1 MLKNK
6 LLYNTIASLIV
17 ITVLY
22 LSTTSCRKDKIITSS
37 SAKLAFSSNSIL
49 FDTVFT
55 TVGSTT
61 IPLVVYNNNNEKI
74 KISSIRL
81 GGGNYSNFKLNIDG
95 TAASQINNLEIAAK
109 DSIYIFVK
117 VTVDP
122 NNSNSPFVINDSILF
137 ETNGNLQIV
146 KLVAWV
152 QNAYYYTPNHFGPNL
167 PPYSIIRH
175 NDVWTNDKPHVI
187 YGYAVVDSNFSLT
200 IKANTRVYLHPN
212 AVLWVYRDAS
222 LKVEGTLG
230 NQVTFQGDRLENDYQ
245 QVPGQWSKIWITE
258 GSECNINY
266 AVIKNGT
273 VGIQVDTLPDN
284 CTAPSLKITN
294 TIIENMSAVGILAQ
308 GSWVEAYNC
317 VVGNCGQNAVWLNI
331 GGNYNFIHCT
341 IGNYW
346 NYSVRQTASLDIN
359 NHYTDINNVGH
370 GRNLKANFGNCIVY
384 GDLSDEI
391 ELDNSTSAAF
401 NYNFDHCLLKTK
413 LDSAASFLSSCNN
426 CIYNNDPL
434 FSSTANNNYQ
444 ISSGSAAIEK
454 GLRSIA
460 LTVPFDILRHN
471 RTIKI
476 APDIGAY
483 ESK

>member
-1 MLKNK
+1 MLNKK

-17 ITVLY
+17 IAVLF
-22 LSTTSCRKDKIITSS
+22 LSFSCRKDKIITSS

-55 TVGSTT
+55 TVGSITL
-61 IPLVVYNNNNEKI
+61 PLVVYNNNNEKI

-95 TAASQINNLEIAAK
+95 TAAYEVSNVEIAPK

-137 ETNGNLQIV
+137 LTNGNLQIV
-146 KLVAWV
+146 KLVAWG
-152 QNAYYYTPNHFGPNL
+152 QNAYYYTPNHFTANL
-167 PPYSIIRH
+167 PPYSIIPH

-187 YGYAVVDSNFSLT
+187 YGYAVVDSSYSLT
-200 IKANTRVYLHPN
+200 IKANTRVYLHPG
-212 AVLWVYRDAS
+212 AVLWVYRDAT

-230 NQVTFQGDRLENDYQ
+230 NQVTFQGDRLDDDYQ
-245 QVPGQWSKIWITE
+245 TVPGQWGRIWISE
-258 GSECNINY
+258 GSNNEINY

-273 VGIQVDTLPDN
+273 IGIQVDTLPDN
-284 CTAPSLKITN
+284 CTAPALKITN
-294 TIIENMSAVGILAQ
+294 SIIENMSAVGIYAQ
-308 GSWVEAYNC
+308 GSWVEGYNC
-317 VVGNCGQNAVWLNI
+317 VIGNCGQNAIFLNI
-331 GGNYNFIHCT
+331 GGNYNFAHCT

-346 NYSVRQTASLDIN
+346 NYSVRQTASLDLN
-359 NHYTDINNVGH
+359 NWYQDVNDNYH

-384 GDLSDEI
+384 GDQNNEI
-391 ELDNSTSAAF
+391 DLDKSTSATF
-401 NYNFDHCLLKTK
+401 NYNFNHCLLKTS
-413 LDSAASFLSSCNN
+413 LDSAASFLSSCDS

-434 FSSTANNNYQ
+434 FSSSVNNNYQ
-444 ISSGSAAIEK
+444 LSSGSAAIEK
-454 GLRSIA
+454 GSMSIA
-460 LTVPFDILRHN
+460 RTVPFDILRHN
-471 RTIKI
+471 RTDII